1 MFSKNKLLYIVLL
14 VSIFYAAASSALWE
28 KTILGFLKR
37 SLSKSKFE
45 IISGELSGNLLRNI
59 IGENFEIIHP
69 IYGNVHIGNFLVNYD
84 YFSSLFGVNSFDDI
98 YIDSLVFDS
107 KKYIED
113 NQNTEFESFPI
124 QINNFSINGQLPL
137 WFQNEMIIL
146 KALQRVRLPGKM
158 N

>member
-14 VSIFYAAASSALWE
+14 VSIIYAVASSFLWE
-28 KTILGFLKR
+28 KTILGFLNR
-37 SLSKSKFE
+37 SLSKSKVE

-69 IYGNVHIGNFLVNYD
+69 IYGNVYIEKILINYD
-84 YFSSLFGVNSFDDI
+84 YFGSLFGVNSFDDI

-113 NQNTEFESFPI
+113 NIKKKEKIVSNKKLIFPTFI
-124 QINNFSINGQLPL
+124 FFFNN
-137 WFQNEMIIL
+137 IIVL
-146 KALQRVRLPGKM
+146 FWVIRIICSRLI
-158 N
+158 